1 MCTLFSLLSFPLSSL
16 SHRQRC
22 RYWQWALKIYLLAK
36 FSDQVFSREE
46 EPSPDH
52 DLREHIPSKLALF
65 ATLQKHLG
73 VVFATRVQEKFQED
87 PTLFEQKAP
96 FVSSDISISVR
107 VHSLPYYQSELQAMM
122 SELETE
128 EKMKWDQRMHEK
140 QQRRLAALPS
150 PRDAPEPTTP
160 TNSGGIATALSDTVI
175 TSTTFTAPTISTP
188 TASRIITIGRKSNIS
203 EEARKQERR
212 NAKFLVRLQRE
223 RLKLLSA
230 VFGENSLEAAV
241 GLFKL
246 AEAESR
252 VENNTLALEL
262 VGKGCDILMGTKE
275 CAAEV
280 IVGYYYLRGT
290 IYERMNQFFNAFRAY
305 RVSLDVLETVYGN
318 VFLSFNTW
326 I

>member
-1 MCTLFSLLSFPLSSL
+1 MLS
-16 SHRQRC
+16 R
-22 RYWQWALKIYLLAK
+22 

-73 VVFATRVQEKFQED
+73 VVFATRIQEKFQED

-96 FVSSDISISVR
+96 FVSSDIAISVR
-107 VHSLPYYQSELQAMM
+107 VHSLPYHQMELQAM
-122 SELETE
+122 LEDLEAE
-128 EKMKWDQRMHEK
+128 EKRKWDQRIQAK
-140 QQRRLAALPS
+140 QLRRRAALTS
-150 PRDAPEPTTP
+150 SDST
-160 TNSGGIATALSDTVI
+160 IALSSMSVDESLRGGDLVHLYKGAI
-175 TSTTFTAPTISTP
+175 
-188 TASRIITIGRKSNIS
+188 IGRKNNISSIS
-203 EEARKQERR
+203 EEAKREERR

-223 RLKLLSA
+223 RQRLLAA
-230 VFGENSLEAAV
+230 VFGDNSLEAAV

-275 CAAEV
+275 CAAEI

-318 VFLSFNTW
+318 FPFPFDIS
-326 I
+326 

>member
-1 MCTLFSLLSFPLSSL
+1 MLS
-16 SHRQRC
+16 R
-22 RYWQWALKIYLLAK
+22 

-73 VVFATRVQEKFQED
+73 VVFATRIQEKFQED

-96 FVSSDISISVR
+96 FVSSDIAISVR
-107 VHSLPYYQSELQAMM
+107 VHSLPYHQMELQAM
-122 SELETE
+122 LEDLEVE
-128 EKMKWDQRMHEK
+128 EKRKWDQRIQAK
-140 QQRRLAALPS
+140 QLRRRAALTS
-150 PRDAPEPTTP
+150 SDST
-160 TNSGGIATALSDTVI
+160 IALSSMSADESLRGGDLVHLYKGAI
-175 TSTTFTAPTISTP
+175 
-188 TASRIITIGRKSNIS
+188 IGRKNKIS
-203 EEARKQERR
+203 EEAKREERR

-223 RLKLLSA
+223 RQRLLAA
-230 VFGENSLEAAV
+230 VFGDNSLEAAV

-275 CAAEV
+275 CAAEI

-318 VFLSFNTW
+318 FPFPFDIS
-326 I
+326 

>member
-1 MCTLFSLLSFPLSSL
+1 MLS
-16 SHRQRC
+16 R
-22 RYWQWALKIYLLAK
+22 

-52 DLREHIPSKLALF
+52 DLREHIPSNLALF

-73 VVFATRVQEKFQED
+73 VVFATRIQEKFQED

-96 FVSSDISISVR
+96 FVSSDIAISVR
-107 VHSLPYYQSELQAMM
+107 VHSLPYHQMELQAM
-122 SELETE
+122 LEDLEVE
-128 EKMKWDQRMHEK
+128 EKRKWDQRIQAK
-140 QQRRLAALPS
+140 QLRRRAALTS
-150 PRDAPEPTTP
+150 SDST
-160 TNSGGIATALSDTVI
+160 IALSSMSADESLRGGDLVHLYKGAI
-175 TSTTFTAPTISTP
+175 
-188 TASRIITIGRKSNIS
+188 IGRKNNISSIS
-203 EEARKQERR
+203 EEAKREERR

-223 RLKLLSA
+223 RQRLLAA
-230 VFGENSLEAAV
+230 VFGDNSLEAAV

-275 CAAEV
+275 CAAEI

-305 RVSLDVLETVYGN
+305 RVSWDVLETVYGN
-318 VFLSFNTW
+318 FPFPFKYIYYMT
-326 I
+326 